1 MVGKFGIKI
10 TKFLRGQAAR
20 DGSAVTIEAET
31 ETGPLDLVISH
42 EALMQWPMLMLPLIG
57 KVRDA
62 TSKLRPVPSYKA
74 TGFDVMRNSTDPQ
87 GAILAIGFAK
97 RDLRQLFLSLDKE
110 TLAALKAGLA
120 TLNSP
125 SSPVFEGRI
134 N

>member
-10 TKFLRGQAAR
+10 TKFLRDKAAR
-20 DGSAVTIEAET
+20 DGSAATIEAET

-74 TGFDVMRNSTDPQ
+74 TGFDVMRNGADPQ
-87 GAILAIGFAK
+87 GAVLAIGFAK
-97 RDLRQLFLSLDKE
+97 RELRQLFLSLDKE

-120 TLNSP
+120 SLDSP